1 MLAALAATAKALPA
15 QHPLTPDNGLRSM
28 EPRIPLVAWH
38 GLGDRYANT
47 PEIPTKINF
56 SLSYDS
62 DGMKSVGTFLNDT
75 IGPTYSYNIRL
86 SPNGGGDRH
95 ATFFGNLTEDV
106 AAACS
111 LVAED
116 PILSAA
122 PAINAVGFSQGGQFM
137 RAWVETCNKPPVKNL
152 VTFGSPH
159 NGIID
164 FNNCDVSNLGHVICA
179 AWESLL
185 KTQTWTTFVQGKLV
199 PAQYFRD
206 PADLESYL
214 QYSNWLADVNNEREI
229 KNATYKENLGKLERF
244 WMYKFSEDEVVLPKE
259 SCWFDEVTGDGEDR
273 AVTKLKDRD
282 IYKEDWLGLKSV
294 GERDGLEFRIAEGGH
309 MRITDTL
316 LTEVFEMMYR

>member
-1 MLAALAATAKALPA
+1 M
-15 QHPLTPDNGLRSM
+15 
-28 EPRIPLVAWH
+28 
-38 GLGDRYANT
+38 
-47 PEIPTKINF
+47 
-56 SLSYDS
+56 
-62 DGMKSVGTFLNDT
+62 
-75 IGPTYSYNIRL
+75 
-86 SPNGGGDRH
+86 
-95 ATFFGNLTEDV
+95 
-106 AAACS
+106 
-111 LVAED
+111 
-116 PILSAA
+116 
-122 PAINAVGFSQGGQFM
+122 
-137 RAWVETCNKPPVKNL
+137 
-152 VTFGSPH
+152 
-159 NGIID
+159 
-164 FNNCDVSNLGHVICA
+164 
-179 AWESLL
+179 
-185 KTQTWTTFVQGKLV
+185 QGKLV